1 MFPDIEIPE
10 LDYVMLS
17 PGGSA
22 RRPAPHPESRRW
34 IVQQTME
41 FLSKVDLFREV
52 KGEALE
58 RLASQMR
65 LVSLSE
71 GQLFFKEE
79 EPADGFYIIKSGMA
93 KVTKWATD
101 SEGVSAVLSILR
113 QGNSFGEIGLIDG
126 LPRSAGVSAMGPVEC
141 YFLPRTEFL
150 AALEE
155 NPEIALRMLP
165 TLAAMV
171 RNADQWVAQS
181 I

>member
-1 MFPDIEIPE
+1 
-10 LDYVMLS
+10 
-17 PGGSA
+17 
-22 RRPAPHPESRRW
+22 
-34 IVQQTME
+34 VQQTVE

-52 KGEALE
+52 KGQALE
-58 RLASQMR
+58 RLAGQLR
-65 LVSLSE
+65 LIALSE
-71 GQLFFKEE
+71 GELFFKED

-93 KVTKWATD
+93 KVTKWSTD

>member
-1 MFPDIEIPE
+1 
-10 LDYVMLS
+10 MLS
-17 PGGSA
+17 PGGLA
-22 RRPAPHPESRRW
+22 GHPTPYPAVQPESGRW
-34 IVQQTME
+34 VVQQTME
-41 FLSKVDLFREV
+41 FLSGIDLFKQLE
-52 KGEALE
+52 GDALE
-58 RLASQMR
+58 RLAGQMR
-65 LVSLSE
+65 LVALSE
-71 GQLFFKEE
+71 GELFFKEN

-93 KVTKWATD
+93 KVTKWATE
-101 SEGVSAVLSILR
+101 SEGVSAVLTVLR

-126 LPRSAGVSAMGPVEC
+126 LPRTADVIALGPVEC

-155 NPEIALRMLP
+155 NPEIALKMLP